1 MFGLGLRFI
10 KPSASFKT
18 FHRDIFNCS
27 LFSSK
32 SRTLYP
38 TRTFQTQTHIVQQF
52 RLYFKSQRR
61 KYATYSELGYY
72 PGRMGGS
79 GEGPHF
85 NNVKNNVVK
94 PILYTIAFSAVTY
107 FAMPYI
113 FDNTPMKY
121 FKTHKKYYLY
131 GLIGL
136 NVAVFGLWQLRFNG
150 GRIYS
155 FLEKYF
161 LLDRSSLTRKSNVSM
176 ILSTF
181 SHQEFF
187 HLFVN
192 MLCLYSFAI
201 SMVNI
206 MGVSQFSS
214 LYLISGC
221 ASSLASIIFSF
232 VTKSYGC
239 SLGAS
244 GAISAIFAAFTAIFP
259 TANVA
264 LFIIPIPGGASTALA
279 LFTAYNVGG
288 CIFRWSTFDFAAHLG
303 GTIVGY
309 LWGMQY
315 KKKIKAKYRHLRSY
329 W

>member
-1 MFGLGLRFI
+1 MFRLGIRLI
-10 KPSASFKT
+10 KPNVSFKRLRWGILNRSFFST
-18 FHRDIFNCS
+18 TRRS
-27 LFSSK
+27 LYPARRIQNQIQISQQFKSYSK
-32 SRTLYP
+32 S
-38 TRTFQTQTHIVQQF
+38 QW
-52 RLYFKSQRR
+52 RR
-61 KYATYSELGYY
+61 YATYSELGYY

-79 GEGPHF
+79 GKGPHF
-85 NNVKNNVVK
+85 NNVKNNVLK
-94 PILYTIAFSAVTY
+94 PVIYTIAFSAVTY

-113 FDNTPMKY
+113 FDYTPMKY
-121 FKTHKKYYLY
+121 FKRHEKSYLY

-161 LLDRSSLTRKSNVSM
+161 LLDRSSLTRRSNVSM

-187 HLFVN
+187 HLFIN

-201 SMVNI
+201 SMVSI
-206 MGVSQFSS
+206 MGISEFSS

-221 ASSLASIIFSF
+221 ASSLASVIFSF

-259 TANVA
+259 SANVA

-279 LFTAYNVGG
+279 LFTAYNIGG

-303 GTIVGY
+303 GTLVGF

-315 KKKIKAKYRHLRSY
+315 KKKMKAKYRRLRSY